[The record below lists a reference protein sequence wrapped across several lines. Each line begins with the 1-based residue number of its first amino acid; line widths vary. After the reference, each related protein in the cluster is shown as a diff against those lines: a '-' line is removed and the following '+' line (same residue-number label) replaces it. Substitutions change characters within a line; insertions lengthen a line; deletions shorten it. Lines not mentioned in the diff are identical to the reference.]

1 LSIRWCG
8 PALDELFEMFSG
20 RLPRQCADRFRDRW
34 QFWTISTH
42 DHLLLKSDRC
52 AGREVSQLGAFSV
65 RYCLSANPETLEVRL
80 KSLSDGT
87 VRMVCM
93 NHLET
98 VVVNG
103 AGCDVLSVGPGQLR
117 PSKSSPLDVRDGPD
131 SSGVGLPSLLDDQ
144 RGEHAHEGCLQ

>member
-1 LSIRWCG
+1 
-8 PALDELFEMFSG
+8 MFSG

-103 AGCDVLSVGPGQLR
+103 AGCDVLSVGRDPASCALR
-117 PSKSSPLDVRDGPD
+117 KAVRWT
-131 SSGVGLPSLLDDQ
+131 
-144 RGEHAHEGCLQ
+144 